1 VTRQRSEA
9 MSTARVRN
17 ELSRKDGPVR
27 ILIVDAPAS
36 CRLTIASADSAGDLV
51 DRVEIVE
58 VTRAEL
64 ERHAS
69 DSWDLMITH
78 VHEHH
83 IDTTSV
89 TASFVEAERLDA
101 SRPARAAIL
110 GRTGIFRKL
119 FRRGKVSPF
128 EREKQRATATM
139 VLAEIQREIGVAL
152 SAIEMGDFD
161 AIAEIASRLKN
172 DGANYNFAK
181 LSGLGAALY
190 DTVPNR
196 DIRTARNIAQKLMTY
211 MGKTIGNYAA

>member
-1 VTRQRSEA
+1 
-9 MSTARVRN
+9 M
-17 ELSRKDGPVR
+17 R

-78 VHEHH
+78 VHESR
-83 IDTTSV
+83 IDTTPV
-89 TASFVEAERLDA
+89 RASFVEPQQLDA

-128 EREKQRATATM
+128 EREKQRATATV